1 MSKKRKKK
9 KPPEDDRS
17 LIEVSNDSGDHW
29 VADVPTKGVE
39 ETEKSLKDA
48 GAVPDRDESLLRRYN
63 AKRVV
68 DNRDS
73 EEYRYRSAR
82 VVDEDEDLEDSG
94 DREEDRS
101 DFEPDSD
108 DAEPDENREASE
120 QPPVW
125 KFW

>member
-1 MSKKRKKK
+1 MSKPRKK
-9 KPPEDDRS
+9 KPPEGDRS

-29 VADVPTKGVE
+29 VADVPTEGVT
-39 ETEKSLKDA
+39 ETEKSLKKA
-48 GAVPDRDESLLRRYN
+48 GAVPDKDEDLRKRYD
-63 AKRVV
+63 AARVV

-82 VVDEDEDLEDSG
+82 AVDEEEDTEDTY

-101 DFEPDSD
+101 DEEPHSDDEPDSD
-108 DAEPDENREASE
+108 SERSE
-120 QPPVW
+120 QSPGW